1 MDTNSNASARS
12 PIIGSLIGILVGT
25 GAGVLIAALADQVDW
40 SALSGKPLLQK
51 LDAAREIMTIW
62 DLLALPVLSMLVLG
76 IHEVGHLLAGRSQG
90 MRFLMLIV
98 GPFGWHAS
106 ASGTRFSWNT
116 HVEFMGGLAA
126 TAPTKK
132 GDALRR
138 QLLVM
143 TAGGPI
149 MSLLLAVFGVVLAS
163 LADGRLTAYSM
174 YIAVLSFGIS
184 LVTLIPNRAGGF
196 MSDGMQIIDLLRAGN
211 AVLERSLIM
220 QIFAQTLNGVR
231 PRDWDSAAMDQLST
245 LYSQDPVQ
253 YASVALYLLS
263 RAMDLDHQEEVALYR
278 SQLENDIDQ
287 FPSGFKQP
295 VHVELA
301 VCAWLAGDA
310 DAVRRHLDNSKGGL
324 VDESRR
330 LLAQAALAKLE
341 GRDEDCERDRLRA
354 IKALPKSADAGQAK
368 LTEDQLAM
376 LEPIRL

>member
-1 MDTNSNASARS
+1 MDTNTNPSARS
-12 PIIGSLIGILVGT
+12 PLIRMLL
-25 GAGVLIAALADQVDW
+25 GVLTGVSVGVMIVAVAGHIDW
-40 SALSGKPLLQK
+40 FMLSGSHLLQK
-51 LDAAREIMTIW
+51 LNEAKKILTAW
-62 DLLALPVLSMLVLG
+62 DLFALPALSMLVLG
-76 IHEVGHLLAGRSQG
+76 IHEVGHVLAGMSQG

-106 ASGTRFSWNT
+106 ASGTQFNWNT
-116 HVEFMGGLAA
+116 RVEFMGGLAA

-149 MSLLLAVFGVVLAS
+149 TSLLLAVFGVVLAS
-163 LADGRLTAYSM
+163 LADGRLTVYSM
-174 YIAVLSFGIS
+174 YTAVLSFGIS
-184 LVTLIPNRAGGF
+184 LVTLIPNRTGGF
-196 MSDGMQIIDLLRAGN
+196 MSDGMQIIELLRGGN
-211 AVLERSLIM
+211 AALERSVIM
-220 QIFAQTLNGVR
+220 QIFSQTLNGVR
-231 PRDWDSAAMDQLST
+231 PRDWDSAAIDQLSA
-245 LYSQDPVQ
+245 LYSEDPKR

-287 FPSGFKQP
+287 FSSGFKQP

-310 DAVRRHLDNSKGGL
+310 DAVRRHLDNAKGGI
-324 VDESRR
+324 VEESRR

-341 GRDEDCERDRLRA
+341 GRDQDCERDRLLA
-354 IKALPKSADAGQAK
+354 IKALPKSADAGEAK

-376 LEPIRL
+376 LK